1 MQTRVEYCRKSY
13 LTSSEGVASGGHGV
27 WFARFGRLRAVEI
40 EWSRPHRGVV
50 LRLPMLHAELMID
63 RAVVMVRSMAERR
76 AVPFC

>member
-1 MQTRVEYCRKSY
+1 
-13 LTSSEGVASGGHGV
+13 V